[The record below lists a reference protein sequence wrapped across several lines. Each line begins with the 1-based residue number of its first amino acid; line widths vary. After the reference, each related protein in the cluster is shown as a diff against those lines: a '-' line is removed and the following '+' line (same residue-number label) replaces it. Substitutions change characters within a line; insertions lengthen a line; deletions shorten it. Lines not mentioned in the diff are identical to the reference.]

1 MAARILLDGCPLQR
15 TRLRIVGVHC
25 STCILPV
32 RRALEKAE
40 GVKSVGSNYMLD
52 LILVD
57 YDEKVTNEA
66 EIVALIKKVGYEAI
80 TLAAPY
86 F

>member
-1 MAARILLDGCPLQR
+1 M
-15 TRLRIVGVHC
+15 
-25 STCILPV
+25 
-32 RRALEKAE
+32 
-40 GVKSVGSNYMLD
+40 MD

-57 YDEKVTNEA
+57 YDKKVTGEA
-66 EIVALIKKVGYEAI
+66 EIVALINKVGYDAI

>member
-1 MAARILLDGCPLQR
+1 MKRV
-15 TRLRIVGVHC
+15 RLRIVGMHC

-32 RRALEKAE
+32 RRALEKAD
-40 GVKSVGSNYMLD
+40 GVKSVRANYMTD
-52 LILVD
+52 MIIVD
-57 YDEKVTNEA
+57 YEEKVTNED
-66 EIVALIKKVGYEAI
+66 EIVALIKKVGYKAI

>member
-1 MAARILLDGCPLQR
+1 VTGVPAGLASLLP
-15 TRLRIVGVHC
+15 
-25 STCILPV
+25 
-32 RRALEKAE
+32 KAE
-40 GVKSVGSNYMLD
+40 GVKSVGANYMMD

-57 YDEKVTNEA
+57 YDERVTNLA
-66 EIVALIKKVGYEAI
+66 EILALIKKVEYKAI

>member
-1 MAARILLDGCPLQR
+1 
-15 TRLRIVGVHC
+15 VGVHC
-25 STCILPV
+25 STCIFPV

-57 YDEKVTNEA
+57 YDEKVTDEA
-66 EIVALIKKVGYEAI
+66 EIVALIKKVGYETI
-80 TLAAPY
+80 TLVAPY

>member
-1 MAARILLDGCPLQR
+1 M
-15 TRLRIVGVHC
+15 T
-25 STCILPV
+25 
-32 RRALEKAE
+32 
-40 GVKSVGSNYMLD
+40 D

-57 YDEKVTNEA
+57 YDERVTNVA
-66 EIVALIKKVGYEAI
+66 KIQALIKKVGYEAI

>member
-1 MAARILLDGCPLQR
+1 LQR
-15 TRLRIVGVHC
+15 ARLRIVGVHC

-32 RRALEKAE
+32 RRALEKAD
-40 GVKSVGSNYMLD
+40 GVKSVGANYMTD

-57 YDEKVTNEA
+57 YDERITNVA
-66 EIVALIKKVGYEAI
+66 EILALMKKVGYEAI

-86 F
+86 L